1 MIEIIKGFIGFII
14 VIAILFFGFVVF
26 IPALKSALP

>member
-1 MIEIIKGFIGFII
+1 MNIIKGFVGFII
-14 VIAILFFGFVVF
+14 VVAILFFGFVVF